1 MILYTTSEVQHI
13 KTIKPL
19 IALHTDSQQVSLKS
33 LPSLPWQECH
43 QNKTQSLN
51 HQVNNSN
58 SGQYQHAQYRW
69 HTVLHCKYSKPI
81 NSMKWRKILER
92 CLSQIPSTTVRN
104 AKTLNFLLYYPAGSH
119 FNILRKYLDS
129 FVSGTGNNVYV
140 IWWKH
145 TCEHLLIMAL
155 ETQQFSSTTTV
166 PNLSKIG
173 ENRAISR
180 KKM

>member
-1 MILYTTSEVQHI
+1 MF
-13 KTIKPL
+13 
-19 IALHTDSQQVSLKS
+19 
-33 LPSLPWQECH
+33 PSLPWQECH

-58 SGQYQHAQYRW
+58 SGQYQHAQCRW
-69 HTVLHCKYSKPI
+69 HIVLHCKYSKPI

-104 AKTLNFLLYYPAGSH
+104 AKRLNFLLYYPAGSH

-129 FVSGTGNNVYV
+129 FVSRTGNNVYV